1 MPTSSGAAVSL
12 HAIGKQ
18 ESYIH
23 SENLDQSI
31 FNYNPKTHSHFTKFH
46 RTTVVN
52 KSPTSPTWPFNERIK
67 VTFNP
72 QNMGDLLSNMYI
84 MVNLPGL
91 TQDKNYSDQ
100 VGRHLIK
107 SVTMRVDEIE
117 VEKIFDDWMVIHDEL
132 YLEVSEKVSNRFILN
147 RMLGF
152 DTSSAQRAY
161 ASLDSEVIIPL
172 PFFFSR
178 KYSSDEYLSNEP
190 NRPFFPL
197 CAVHKQKIEFE
208 FEFHPQN
215 FFTNSVDTIQL
226 ENFKIITEEFTI
238 DPVERLYLKNKE
250 YTMITD
256 LVKKHPTIETLP
268 GVDTVQTNLVPNSRV
283 KSIHW
288 FLRNSR
294 FEDVSISAL
303 PSEFDTYRIYVR
315 AIASGTGVNQFTLKN
330 LSFFTA
336 LTQGGVTTFSRVNYS
351 DTPILDGNA
360 PPPAP
365 GNPPPNTE
373 TVGVPFS
380 TEYNIIPWTNLTA
393 STAIGS
399 EIITVKVPA
408 NSFIE
413 KFTFEYYTT
422 ESSRVINGKRY
433 TNIPGFDIT
442 KNHELIL
449 PTDPISDFVSDTED
463 TFIQSY
469 SITLDTSVFRVPDAN
484 FSDYHYLQ
492 NRFNFSKNPDFDE
505 AFSFFNPVMKK
516 AKFFIQG
523 VDLPNISSTTDGYYK
538 YMVPY
543 QKRLSRPV
551 RNIYTYSFSMNP
563 INVNP
568 SGSLDFSEIQSEKTK
583 IELKLDPGLTDVY
596 TLYIYYTGYQT
607 FKFDKGFMSLVY

>member
-84 MVNLPGL
+84 MINLPGL
-91 TQDKNYSDQ
+91 TNDKNYSDQ

-132 YLEVSEKVSNRFILN
+132 YLEVSEKVANRFILN

-226 ENFKIITEEFTI
+226 DNFKIITEEFTI

-294 FEDVSISAL
+294 FEDTSVSAL
-303 PSEFDTYRIYVR
+303 PVEFDTYKIYVR
-315 AIASGTGVNQFTLKN
+315 DIASGTGVNQFTLKN

-336 LTQGGVTTFSRVNYS
+336 LTQGGVTTFSRVNFS
-351 DTPILDGNA
+351 GA
-360 PPPAP
+360 PVLN
-365 GNPPPNTE
+365 GTNTID
-373 TVGVPFS
+373 TVGDPFS
-380 TEYNIIPWTNLTA
+380 TEYNIVPWTNLTP
-393 STAIGS
+393 STADGS
-399 EIITVKVPA
+399 EIITVKIPA

-422 ESSRVINGKRY
+422 DSSRVISGKRY
-433 TNIPGFDIT
+433 TNIPGFDIV
-442 KNHELIL
+442 KNDEKTPIL
-449 PTDPISDFVSDTED
+449 LTTNPISDFVSDTED
-463 TFIQSY
+463 TFTQSY

-551 RNIYTYSFSMNP
+551 RNIYTYSFSINP

>member
-84 MVNLPGL
+84 MINLPGL
-91 TQDKNYSDQ
+91 TNDKNYSDQ

-117 VEKIFDDWMVIHDEL
+117 VEKIYDDWMVIHDEL
-132 YLEVSEKVSNRFILN
+132 YLEVSEKVANRFILN

-226 ENFKIITEEFTI
+226 DNFKIITEEFTI

-294 FEDVSISAL
+294 FEDTSISAL
-303 PSEFDTYRIYVR
+303 PEEFDTYKIYGR
-315 AIASGTGVNQFTLKN
+315 EIASGTGVNQFTLKN

-336 LTQGGVTTFSRVNYS
+336 LTQGGVTTFSRVNFS
-351 DTPILDGNA
+351 GAPVLNGN
-360 PPPAP
+360 
-365 GNPPPNTE
+365 GITE
-373 TVGVPFS
+373 SVGDPFS
-380 TEYNIIPWTNLTA
+380 TEYNIIPWTNLTPSA
-393 STAIGS
+393 ADGS
-399 EIITVKVPA
+399 EIITVKIPA

-422 ESSRVINGKRY
+422 DSSRVISGKRY
-433 TNIPGFDIT
+433 TNIPGFDIV
-442 KNHELIL
+442 KNDEKTPIL
-449 PTDPISDFVSDTED
+449 LTTNPISDFVSDTED
-463 TFIQSY
+463 TFTQSY

-551 RNIYTYSFSMNP
+551 RNIYTYSFSINP

>member
-12 HAIGKQ
+12 HAIGKH

-23 SENLDQSI
+23 SENLDESI

-72 QNMGDLLSNMYI
+72 QNMGDLLSNMYVMI
-84 MVNLPGL
+84 KLPGL

-117 VEKIFDDWMVIHDEL
+117 VEKIFDDWMIIHDEL

-178 KYSSDEYLSNEP
+178 KYSSDEYPTNEP

-197 CAVHKQKIEFE
+197 CAIHKQKIEFE

-226 ENFKIITEEFTI
+226 DNFKIVTEEFTI

-256 LVKKHPTIETLP
+256 VVKKHPTIETVP
-268 GVDTVQTNLVPNSRV
+268 GVDNIQTNLVPNNRV

-294 FEDVSISAL
+294 FEDTSISAL
-303 PSEFDTYRIYVR
+303 PVEFDTYDIYVR
-315 AIASGTGVNQFTLKN
+315 EVITGAEQFTLKN
-330 LSFFTA
+330 LSFLTV
-336 LTQGGVTTFSRVNYS
+336 LTQGGVSTFSRVNFS
-351 DTPILDGNA
+351 ETPILNGT
-360 PPPAP
+360 
-365 GNPPPNTE
+365 NTTE
-373 TVGVPFS
+373 SVGDPFS
-380 TEYNIIPWTNLTA
+380 TEYNIIEWVGLTA
-393 STAIGS
+393 STTTPVIS
-399 EIITVKVPA
+399 VVVPA

-422 ESSRVINGKRY
+422 DSSRVINGKRY
-433 TNIPGFDIT
+433 TNIPGFNIV
-442 KNHELIL
+442 KNGEQNPVLL
-449 PTDPISDFVSDTED
+449 ATDPISDFVSDTED
-463 TFIQSY
+463 TFTQSY

-505 AFSFFNPVMKK
+505 EFTFFNPVMKS

-543 QKRLSRPV
+543 QKRLSRPI
-551 RNIYTYSFSMNP
+551 RNIYTYSFSINP

-583 IELKLDPGLTDVY
+583 IELRLDPGLTDSY

-607 FKFDKGFMSLVY
+607 FKFEKGFMSLVY

>member
-23 SENLDQSI
+23 SENLDESI
-31 FNYNPKTHSHFTKFH
+31 FNYNPKTHSNFTKFH

-72 QNMGDLLSNMYI
+72 QNMGDLLSNMYV
-84 MVNLPGL
+84 MLKLPGL

-117 VEKIFDDWMVIHDEL
+117 VEKIYDDWMIIHDEL

-161 ASLDSEVIIPL
+161 ASLNSEVIIPL

-178 KYSSDEYLSNEP
+178 KYSSDEYLTNEP

-197 CAVHKQKIEFE
+197 CAIHKQKMEFE

-215 FFTNSVDTIQL
+215 FFTNSVNTIQL
-226 ENFKIITEEFTI
+226 DNFKIITEEFTI

-256 LVKKHPTIETLP
+256 VVKKHPTIETTP
-268 GVDTVQTNLVPNSRV
+268 GVDNIQTNLVPNSRV

-294 FEDVSISAL
+294 FEDTSISAL

-315 AIASGTGVNQFTLKN
+315 EIASGTGVNQFTLKN
-330 LSFFTA
+330 LSFLTV
-336 LTQGGVTTFSRVNYS
+336 LTQGGVSTFSRVNFS
-351 DTPILDGNA
+351 ETPILNG
-360 PPPAP
+360 
-365 GNPPPNTE
+365 TSTIE
-373 TVGVPFS
+373 SVGDAFS
-380 TEYNIIPWTNLTA
+380 TEYNIIGWTGLTA
-393 STAIGS
+393 STADGS
-399 EIITVKVPA
+399 EIITVKIPA
-408 NSFIE
+408 NSFVE

-422 ESSRVINGKRY
+422 DSSRVINGKLY
-433 TNIPGFDIT
+433 TNIPGFDIK
-442 KNHELIL
+442 KNEELIL
-449 PTDPISDFVSDTED
+449 ATDPISDFVSDTDD
-463 TFIQSY
+463 TFTQSY

-505 AFSFFNPVMKK
+505 EFTFFNPVMKN

-551 RNIYTYSFSMNP
+551 RNIYTYSFSINP

-583 IELKLDPGLTDVY
+583 IELKLDPGLSDTY

-607 FKFDKGFMSLVY
+607 FNFEKGFMSLVY

>member
-84 MVNLPGL
+84 MINLPGL
-91 TQDKNYSDQ
+91 TNDKNYSDQ

-117 VEKIFDDWMVIHDEL
+117 VEKIYDDWMVIHDEL
-132 YLEVSEKVSNRFILN
+132 YLEVSEKVANRFILN

-226 ENFKIITEEFTI
+226 DNFKIITEEFTI

-294 FEDVSISAL
+294 FEDTSISAL
-303 PSEFDTYRIYVR
+303 PEEFDTYKIYVR
-315 AIASGTGVNQFTLKN
+315 EIASGTGVNQFTLKN

-336 LTQGGVTTFSRVNYS
+336 LTQGGVTTFSRVNFS
-351 DTPILDGNA
+351 GAPVLNGN
-360 PPPAP
+360 
-365 GNPPPNTE
+365 GITE
-373 TVGVPFS
+373 SVGDPFS
-380 TEYNIIPWTNLTA
+380 TEYNIIPWTNLTPSA
-393 STAIGS
+393 ADGS
-399 EIITVKVPA
+399 EIITVKIPA

-422 ESSRVINGKRY
+422 DSSRVISGKRY
-433 TNIPGFDIT
+433 TNIPGFNIV
-442 KNHELIL
+442 KNDEKNPVLL
-449 PTDPISDFVSDTED
+449 ATDPISDFVSDTED

-551 RNIYTYSFSMNP
+551 RNIYTYSFSINP

>member
-84 MVNLPGL
+84 MINLPGL
-91 TQDKNYSDQ
+91 TNDKNYSDQ

-117 VEKIFDDWMVIHDEL
+117 VEKIYDDWMVIHDEL
-132 YLEVSEKVSNRFILN
+132 YLEVSEKVANRFILN

-226 ENFKIITEEFTI
+226 DNFKIITEEFTI

-294 FEDVSISAL
+294 FEDTSVSAL
-303 PSEFDTYRIYVR
+303 PVEFDTYKIYVR
-315 AIASGTGVNQFTLKN
+315 DIASGTGVNQFTLKN

-336 LTQGGVTTFSRVNYS
+336 LTQGGVTTFSRVNFS
-351 DTPILDGNA
+351 GAPVLNGN
-360 PPPAP
+360 
-365 GNPPPNTE
+365 GITE
-373 TVGVPFS
+373 TVGDPFS
-380 TEYNIIPWTNLTA
+380 TEYNIIPWTNLTPSA
-393 STAIGS
+393 ADGS
-399 EIITVKVPA
+399 EIITVKIPA

-422 ESSRVINGKRY
+422 DSSRVISGKRY
-433 TNIPGFDIT
+433 TNIPGFDIV
-442 KNHELIL
+442 KNDEKTPIL
-449 PTDPISDFVSDTED
+449 LTTNPISDFVSDTEV
-463 TFIQSY
+463 TFTQSY

-551 RNIYTYSFSMNP
+551 RNIYTYSFSINP

>member
-23 SENLDQSI
+23 SENLDESI
-31 FNYNPKTHSHFTKFH
+31 FNYNPKTHSNFTKFH

-72 QNMGDLLSNMYI
+72 QNMGDLLSNMYV
-84 MVNLPGL
+84 MLKLPGL

-100 VGRHLIK
+100 IGRHLIK

-117 VEKIFDDWMVIHDEL
+117 VEKIYDDWMIIHDEL

-161 ASLDSEVIIPL
+161 ASLNSEVIIPL

-178 KYSSDEYLSNEP
+178 KYSSDEYLTNEP

-197 CAVHKQKIEFE
+197 CAIHKQKMEFE

-215 FFTNSVDTIQL
+215 FFTNSVNTIQL
-226 ENFKIITEEFTI
+226 DNFKIITEEFTI

-256 LVKKHPTIETLP
+256 VVKKHPTIETTP
-268 GVDTVQTNLVPNSRV
+268 GVDNIQTNLVPNSRV

-294 FEDVSISAL
+294 FEDTSISAL

-315 AIASGTGVNQFTLKN
+315 EIASGTGVNQFTLKN
-330 LSFFTA
+330 LSFLTV
-336 LTQGGVTTFSRVNYS
+336 LTQGGVSTFSRVNFS
-351 DTPILDGNA
+351 ETPILNGNST
-360 PPPAP
+360 
-365 GNPPPNTE
+365 TE
-373 TVGVPFS
+373 SVGDPFS
-380 TEYNIIPWTNLTA
+380 TEYNIIGWTGLTA
-393 STAIGS
+393 STADGS
-399 EIITVKVPA
+399 EIITVKIPA
-408 NSFIE
+408 NSFVE
-413 KFTFEYYTT
+413 KFTFEYYTI

-433 TNIPGFDIT
+433 TNIPGFDIK
-442 KNHELIL
+442 KNEELIL
-449 PTDPISDFVSDTED
+449 ATDPISDFVSDTDD
-463 TFIQSY
+463 TFTQSY

-505 AFSFFNPVMKK
+505 EFTFFNPVMKN

-551 RNIYTYSFSMNP
+551 RNIYTYSFSINP

-583 IELKLDPGLTDVY
+583 IELKLDPGLTDTY

-607 FKFDKGFMSLVY
+607 FNFEKGFMSLVY

>member
-12 HAIGKQ
+12 HAIGKH

-23 SENLDQSI
+23 SENLDESI
-31 FNYNPKTHSHFTKFH
+31 FNYKPKTHSHFTKFH

-72 QNMGDLLSNMYI
+72 QNMGDLLSNMYVMI
-84 MVNLPGL
+84 KLPGL

-117 VEKIFDDWMVIHDEL
+117 VEKIFDDWMIIHDEL

-178 KYSSDEYLSNEP
+178 KYSSDEYPTNEP

-197 CAVHKQKIEFE
+197 CAIHKQKIEFE

-226 ENFKIITEEFTI
+226 DNFKIVTEEFTI

-256 LVKKHPTIETLP
+256 VVKKHPTIETVP
-268 GVDTVQTNLVPNSRV
+268 GVDNIQTNLVPNNRV

-294 FEDVSISAL
+294 FEDTSVSAL
-303 PSEFDTYRIYVR
+303 PVEFDTYDIYVR
-315 AIASGTGVNQFTLKN
+315 EVITGAEQFTLKN

-336 LTQGGVTTFSRVNYS
+336 LTTGGVTTFSRVNFS
-351 DTPILDGNA
+351 LDPILRNNDIG
-360 PPPAP
+360 
-365 GNPPPNTE
+365 NTE
-373 TVGVPFS
+373 TVGTVFS
-380 TEYNIIPWTNLTA
+380 TEYNIVPWVGLTA
-393 STAIGS
+393 STTTP
-399 EIITVKVPA
+399 IISVVVPA

-422 ESSRVINGKRY
+422 DSSRIISGKRY
-433 TNIPGFDIT
+433 TNIPGFNIV
-442 KNHELIL
+442 KNGEQNPVLL
-449 PTDPISDFVSDTED
+449 ATDPISDFVSDTED
-463 TFIQSY
+463 TFTQSY

-505 AFSFFNPVMKK
+505 EFTFFNPVMKS

-551 RNIYTYSFSMNP
+551 RNIYTYSFSINP

-583 IELKLDPGLTDVY
+583 IELRLDPGLTDSY

-607 FKFDKGFMSLVY
+607 FKFEKGFMSLVY

>member
-84 MVNLPGL
+84 MINLPGL
-91 TQDKNYSDQ
+91 TNDKNYSDQ

-132 YLEVSEKVSNRFILN
+132 YLEVSEKVANRFILN

-226 ENFKIITEEFTI
+226 DNFKIITEEFTI

-294 FEDVSISAL
+294 FEDTSISAL
-303 PSEFDTYRIYVR
+303 PEEFDTYKIYVR
-315 AIASGTGVNQFTLKN
+315 DLASGTGVNQFTLKN

-336 LTQGGVTTFSRVNYS
+336 LTQRGVTTFSRVNFS
-351 DTPILDGNA
+351 GAPVLNGN
-360 PPPAP
+360 
-365 GNPPPNTE
+365 GITE
-373 TVGVPFS
+373 SVGDPFS
-380 TEYNIIPWTNLTA
+380 TEYNIIPWTNLTPSA
-393 STAIGS
+393 ADGS
-399 EIITVKVPA
+399 EIITVKIPA

-422 ESSRVINGKRY
+422 DSSRVISGKRY
-433 TNIPGFDIT
+433 TNIPGFNIV
-442 KNHELIL
+442 KNDEKNPVLL
-449 PTDPISDFVSDTED
+449 ATDPISDFVSDTED

-543 QKRLSRPV
+543 QKRLSRPA

>member
-84 MVNLPGL
+84 MINLPGL
-91 TQDKNYSDQ
+91 TNDKNYSDQ

-132 YLEVSEKVSNRFILN
+132 YLEVSEKVANRFILN

-226 ENFKIITEEFTI
+226 DNFKIITEEFTI

-294 FEDVSISAL
+294 FEDTSVSAL
-303 PSEFDTYRIYVR
+303 PVEFDTYKIYVR
-315 AIASGTGVNQFTLKN
+315 DIASGTGVNQFTLKN

-336 LTQGGVTTFSRVNYS
+336 LTQGGVTTFSRVNFS
-351 DTPILDGNA
+351 GGPVLNGN
-360 PPPAP
+360 
-365 GNPPPNTE
+365 GITE
-373 TVGVPFS
+373 SVGDPFS
-380 TEYNIIPWTNLTA
+380 TEYNIVPWTNLTQ
-393 STAIGS
+393 STTNP
-399 EIITVKVPA
+399 IIEVKVPA

-422 ESSRVINGKRY
+422 DSSRVISGKRY
-433 TNIPGFDIT
+433 TNIPGFDIV
-442 KNHELIL
+442 KNDEKTPIL
-449 PTDPISDFVSDTED
+449 LTTNPISDFVSDTED
-463 TFIQSY
+463 TFTQSY

-551 RNIYTYSFSMNP
+551 RNIYTYSFSINP

-607 FKFDKGFMSLVY
+607 FKFDQGFMSLVY

>member
-84 MVNLPGL
+84 MINLPGL
-91 TQDKNYSDQ
+91 TNDKNYSDQ

-132 YLEVSEKVSNRFILN
+132 YLEVSEKVANRFILN

-226 ENFKIITEEFTI
+226 DNFKIITEEFTI

-294 FEDVSISAL
+294 FEDTSISAL
-303 PSEFDTYRIYVR
+303 PVEFDTYKIYVR
-315 AIASGTGVNQFTLKN
+315 DIASGTGVNQFTLKN

-336 LTQGGVTTFSRVNYS
+336 LTQGGVTTFSRVNFS
-351 DTPILDGNA
+351 GAPVLNGN
-360 PPPAP
+360 
-365 GNPPPNTE
+365 GITE
-373 TVGVPFS
+373 TVGDPFS
-380 TEYNIIPWTNLTA
+380 TEYNIIPWTNLTPSA
-393 STAIGS
+393 ADGS
-399 EIITVKVPA
+399 EIITVKIPA

-422 ESSRVINGKRY
+422 DSSRVISGKRY
-433 TNIPGFDIT
+433 TNIPGFNIV
-442 KNHELIL
+442 KNDEKNPVLL
-449 PTDPISDFVSDTED
+449 ATDPISDFVSDTED

-543 QKRLSRPV
+543 QKRLSRPA
-551 RNIYTYSFSMNP
+551 RNIYTYSFSINP

>member
-12 HAIGKQ
+12 HAIGKH

-23 SENLDQSI
+23 SENLDESI

-72 QNMGDLLSNMYI
+72 QNMGDLLSNMYVMI
-84 MVNLPGL
+84 KLPGL

-117 VEKIFDDWMVIHDEL
+117 VEKIFDDWMIIHDEL

-178 KYSSDEYLSNEP
+178 KYSSDEYPTNEP

-197 CAVHKQKIEFE
+197 CAIHKQKIEFE

-226 ENFKIITEEFTI
+226 DNFKIVTEEFTI

-256 LVKKHPTIETLP
+256 VVKKHPTIETVP
-268 GVDTVQTNLVPNSRV
+268 GVDNIQTNLVPNNRV

-294 FEDVSISAL
+294 FEDTSVSAL
-303 PSEFDTYRIYVR
+303 PVEFDTYDIYVR
-315 AIASGTGVNQFTLKN
+315 EVITGAEQFTLKN

-336 LTQGGVTTFSRVNYS
+336 LTTGGVTTFSRVNFS
-351 DTPILDGNA
+351 LDPILRNNDIG
-360 PPPAP
+360 
-365 GNPPPNTE
+365 NTE
-373 TVGVPFS
+373 TVGTVFS
-380 TEYNIIPWTNLTA
+380 TEYNIVPWVGLTT
-393 STAIGS
+393 STTTP
-399 EIITVKVPA
+399 IISVVVPA

-422 ESSRVINGKRY
+422 DSSRIISGKRY
-433 TNIPGFDIT
+433 TNIPGFNIV
-442 KNHELIL
+442 KNGEQNPVLL
-449 PTDPISDFVSDTED
+449 ATDPISDFVSDTED
-463 TFIQSY
+463 TFTQSY

-505 AFSFFNPVMKK
+505 EFTFFNPVMKS

-551 RNIYTYSFSMNP
+551 RNIYTYSFSINP

-583 IELKLDPGLTDVY
+583 IELRLDPGLTDSY

-607 FKFDKGFMSLVY
+607 FKFEKGFMSLVY

>member
-100 VGRHLIK
+100 IGRHLIK

-288 FLRNSR
+288 FLRNTL
-294 FEDVSISAL
+294 FEDTSISSL
-303 PSEFDTYRIYVR
+303 PEEFDTYEIYIREV
-315 AIASGTGVNQFTLKN
+315 ATATASFKLKN
-330 LSFFTA
+330 MSFFTA
-336 LTQGGVTTFSRVNYS
+336 LTQGGVTTFSRVNFS
-351 DTPILDGNA
+351 GTPVLNGN
-360 PPPAP
+360 
-365 GNPPPNTE
+365 GTTE
-373 TVGVPFS
+373 SVGDPFS
-380 TEYNIIPWTNLTA
+380 TEYNIIEWVNPVADTSNP
-393 STAIGS
+393 
-399 EIITVKVPA
+399 IITVKIPA

-413 KFTFEYYTT
+413 KFSFEYYTSD
-422 ESSRVINGKRY
+422 SSRVISGKRY
-433 TNIPGFDIT
+433 TNIPGFDIV
-442 KNHELIL
+442 KNGVENPILL

-463 TFIQSY
+463 TFTQSY

>member
-12 HAIGKQ
+12 HAIGKH

-23 SENLDQSI
+23 SENLDESI

-72 QNMGDLLSNMYI
+72 QNMGDLLSNMYVMI
-84 MVNLPGL
+84 KLPGL

-117 VEKIFDDWMVIHDEL
+117 VEKIFDDWMIIHDEL

-178 KYSSDEYLSNEP
+178 KYSSDEYPTNEP

-197 CAVHKQKIEFE
+197 CAIHKQKIEFE

-226 ENFKIITEEFTI
+226 DNFKIVTEEFTI

-256 LVKKHPTIETLP
+256 VVKKHPTIETVP
-268 GVDTVQTNLVPNSRV
+268 GVDNIQTNLVPNNRV

-294 FEDVSISAL
+294 FEDTSVSAL
-303 PSEFDTYRIYVR
+303 PVEFDTYDIYVR
-315 AIASGTGVNQFTLKN
+315 DVITGAEQFTLKN

-336 LTQGGVTTFSRVNYS
+336 LTTGGVTTFSRVNFS
-351 DTPILDGNA
+351 LDPILRNNDIG
-360 PPPAP
+360 
-365 GNPPPNTE
+365 NTE
-373 TVGVPFS
+373 TVGTVFS
-380 TEYNIIPWTNLTA
+380 TEYNIVPWVGLTA
-393 STAIGS
+393 STTTP
-399 EIITVKVPA
+399 IISVVVPA

-422 ESSRVINGKRY
+422 DSSRIISGKRY
-433 TNIPGFDIT
+433 TNIPGFNIV
-442 KNHELIL
+442 KNGEQNPVLL
-449 PTDPISDFVSDTED
+449 ATDPISDFVSDTED
-463 TFIQSY
+463 TFTQSY

-505 AFSFFNPVMKK
+505 EFTFFNPVMKS

-551 RNIYTYSFSMNP
+551 RNIYTYSFSINP

-583 IELKLDPGLTDVY
+583 IELRLDPGLTDSY

-607 FKFDKGFMSLVY
+607 FKFEKGFMSLVY

>member
-1 MPTSSGAAVSL
+1 MGEAAKISL
-12 HAIGKQ
+12 KAIGKQ
-18 ESYIH
+18 DTYLLSKDPDDSFFNYKELLRH
-23 SENLDQSI
+23 SE
-31 FNYNPKTHSHFTKFH
+31 FRKYH
-46 RTTVVN
+46 RSRNVVN
-52 KSPTSPTWPFNERIK
+52 PGQVPKWPFGQTLK
-67 VTFNP
+67 VEFNP
-72 QNMGDLLSNMYI
+72 TNMGDLLSNMWLSI
-84 MVNLPGL
+84 TMPGI
-91 TQDKNYSDQ
+91 TDGNYADQ
-100 VGRHLIK
+100 LGRHILK
-107 SVTMRVDEIE
+107 SVTMFVDEIE

-288 FLRNSR
+288 FLRNTL
-294 FEDVSISAL
+294 FEDTSISAL
-303 PSEFDTYRIYVR
+303 PDEFDTYEIRVR
-315 AIASGTGVNQFTLKN
+315 QVATATASFTLKN

-336 LTQGGVTTFSRVNYS
+336 LTQGGVTTFSRVNFS
-351 DTPILDGNA
+351 DIPELYRNGT
-360 PPPAP
+360 
-365 GNPPPNTE
+365 TE
-373 TVGVPFS
+373 TVGHPFS
-380 TEYNIIPWTNLTA
+380 TEYNIIQWNNPTT
-393 STAIGS
+393 SS
-399 EIITVKVPA
+399 SPIIKVKVPA

-422 ESSRVINGKRY
+422 DSSRVISGKRY
-433 TNIPGFDIT
+433 TNIPGFDIV
-442 KNHELIL
+442 KNDEKNPVLL
-449 PTDPISDFVSDTED
+449 ATDPISDFVSDTED
-463 TFIQSY
+463 TFTQSY

-523 VDLPNISSTTDGYYK
+523 VDLPNISISHW
-538 YMVPY
+538 
-543 QKRLSRPV
+543 
-551 RNIYTYSFSMNP
+551 
-563 INVNP
+563 
-568 SGSLDFSEIQSEKTK
+568 
-583 IELKLDPGLTDVY
+583 LK
-596 TLYIYYTGYQT
+596 
-607 FKFDKGFMSLVY
+607 

>member
-23 SENLDQSI
+23 SENLDESI
-31 FNYNPKTHSHFTKFH
+31 FNYNPKTHSNFTKFH

-72 QNMGDLLSNMYI
+72 QNMGDLLSNMYV
-84 MVNLPGL
+84 MLKLPGL

-100 VGRHLIK
+100 IGRHLIK

-117 VEKIFDDWMVIHDEL
+117 VEKIYDDWMVIHDEL

-178 KYSSDEYLSNEP
+178 KYSSDEYLTNEP

-197 CAVHKQKIEFE
+197 CAIHKQKMEFE

-215 FFTNSVDTIQL
+215 FFTNSVNTIQL
-226 ENFKIITEEFTI
+226 DNFKIITEEFTI

-256 LVKKHPTIETLP
+256 VVKKHPTIETTP
-268 GVDTVQTNLVPNSRV
+268 GVDNIQTNLVPNSRV

-294 FEDVSISAL
+294 FEDTSISAL

-315 AIASGTGVNQFTLKN
+315 EIASGTGVNQFTLKN
-330 LSFFTA
+330 LSFLTV
-336 LTQGGVTTFSRVNYS
+336 LTQGGVSTFSRVNFS
-351 DTPILDGNA
+351 ETPILNGNST
-360 PPPAP
+360 
-365 GNPPPNTE
+365 TE
-373 TVGVPFS
+373 SVGDPFS
-380 TEYNIIPWTNLTA
+380 TEYNIIGWTGLTA
-393 STAIGS
+393 STADGS
-399 EIITVKVPA
+399 EIITVKIPA
-408 NSFIE
+408 NSFVE

-422 ESSRVINGKRY
+422 DSSRVINGKLY
-433 TNIPGFDIT
+433 TNIPGFDIK
-442 KNHELIL
+442 KNEELIL
-449 PTDPISDFVSDTED
+449 ATDPISDFVSDTDD
-463 TFIQSY
+463 TFTQSY

-505 AFSFFNPVMKK
+505 EFTFFNPVMKN

-551 RNIYTYSFSMNP
+551 RNIYTYSFSINP

-583 IELKLDPGLTDVY
+583 IELKLDPGLSDTY

-607 FKFDKGFMSLVY
+607 FNFEKGFMSLVY

>member
-12 HAIGKQ
+12 HAIGKH

-23 SENLDQSI
+23 SENLDESI

-72 QNMGDLLSNMYI
+72 QNMGDLLSNMYVMI
-84 MVNLPGL
+84 KLPGL

-117 VEKIFDDWMVIHDEL
+117 VEKIFDDWMIIHDEL

-178 KYSSDEYLSNEP
+178 KYSSDEYPTNEP

-197 CAVHKQKIEFE
+197 CAIHKQKIEFE

-226 ENFKIITEEFTI
+226 DNFKIVTEEFTI

-256 LVKKHPTIETLP
+256 VVKKHPTIETVP
-268 GVDTVQTNLVPNSRV
+268 GVDNIQTNLVPNNRV

-294 FEDVSISAL
+294 FEDTSVSAL
-303 PSEFDTYRIYVR
+303 PVEFDTYDIYVR
-315 AIASGTGVNQFTLKN
+315 EVITGAEQFTLKN

-336 LTQGGVTTFSRVNYS
+336 LTTGGVTTFSRVNFS
-351 DTPILDGNA
+351 LDPILRNNDIG
-360 PPPAP
+360 
-365 GNPPPNTE
+365 NTE
-373 TVGVPFS
+373 TVGTVFS
-380 TEYNIIPWTNLTA
+380 TEYNIVPWVGLTA
-393 STAIGS
+393 STTTP
-399 EIITVKVPA
+399 IISVVVPA

-422 ESSRVINGKRY
+422 DSSRVINGKRY
-433 TNIPGFDIT
+433 TNIPGFNIV
-442 KNHELIL
+442 KNDEQNPVLL
-449 PTDPISDFVSDTED
+449 ATDPISDFVSDTED
-463 TFIQSY
+463 TFTQSY

-505 AFSFFNPVMKK
+505 EFTFFNPVMKS

-551 RNIYTYSFSMNP
+551 RNIYTYSFSINP

-583 IELKLDPGLTDVY
+583 IELRLDPGLTDSY

-607 FKFDKGFMSLVY
+607 FKFEKGFMSLVY

>member
-12 HAIGKQ
+12 HAIGKH

-23 SENLDQSI
+23 SENLDESI

-72 QNMGDLLSNMYI
+72 QNMGDLLSNMYVMI
-84 MVNLPGL
+84 KLPGL

-117 VEKIFDDWMVIHDEL
+117 VEKIFDDWMIIHDEL

-178 KYSSDEYLSNEP
+178 KYSSDEYPTNEP

-197 CAVHKQKIEFE
+197 CAIHKQKIEFE

-226 ENFKIITEEFTI
+226 DNFKIVTEEFTI

-256 LVKKHPTIETLP
+256 VVKKHPTIETVP
-268 GVDTVQTNLVPNSRV
+268 GVDNIQTNLVPNNRV

-294 FEDVSISAL
+294 FEDTSVSAL
-303 PSEFDTYRIYVR
+303 PVEFDTYDIYVR
-315 AIASGTGVNQFTLKN
+315 EVITGAEQFTLKN

-336 LTQGGVTTFSRVNYS
+336 LTTGGVTTFSRVNFS
-351 DTPILDGNA
+351 LDPILRNNDVT
-360 PPPAP
+360 
-365 GNPPPNTE
+365 NTE
-373 TVGVPFS
+373 TVGTAFS
-380 TEYNIIPWTNLTA
+380 TEYNIVPWVGLTA
-393 STAIGS
+393 STTTP
-399 EIITVKVPA
+399 IISVVVPA

-422 ESSRVINGKRY
+422 DSSRIITGKRY
-433 TNIPGFDIT
+433 TNIPGFNIV
-442 KNHELIL
+442 KNGEQNPVLL
-449 PTDPISDFVSDTED
+449 ATDPISDFVSDTED
-463 TFIQSY
+463 TFTQSY

-505 AFSFFNPVMKK
+505 EFTFFNPVMKN

-551 RNIYTYSFSMNP
+551 RNIYTYSFSINP

-583 IELKLDPGLTDVY
+583 IELRLDPGLTDSY

-607 FKFDKGFMSLVY
+607 FKFEKGFMSLVY

>member
-23 SENLDQSI
+23 SENLDESI
-31 FNYNPKTHSHFTKFH
+31 FNYNPKTHSNFTKFH

-72 QNMGDLLSNMYI
+72 QNMGDLLSNMYV
-84 MVNLPGL
+84 MLKLPGL

-117 VEKIFDDWMVIHDEL
+117 VEKIYDDWMIIHDEL

-178 KYSSDEYLSNEP
+178 KYSSDEYLTNEP

-197 CAVHKQKIEFE
+197 CAIHKQKMEFE

-215 FFTNSVDTIQL
+215 FFTNSVNTIQL
-226 ENFKIITEEFTI
+226 DNFKIITEEFTI

-256 LVKKHPTIETLP
+256 VVKKHPTIETTP
-268 GVDTVQTNLVPNSRV
+268 GVDNIQTNLVPNSRV

-294 FEDVSISAL
+294 FEDTSISAL

-315 AIASGTGVNQFTLKN
+315 QIASGTGVNQFTLKN
-330 LSFFTA
+330 LSFLTV
-336 LTQGGVTTFSRVNYS
+336 LTQGGVSTFSRVNFS
-351 DTPILDGNA
+351 ETPILDPSNSS
-360 PPPAP
+360 PQPAP
-365 GNPPPNTE
+365 STIE
-373 TVGVPFS
+373 SVGDPFS
-380 TEYNIIPWTNLTA
+380 TDYNIIGWTGLTA
-393 STAIGS
+393 STADGS

-433 TNIPGFDIT
+433 TNIPGFDIK
-442 KNHELIL
+442 KNEELIL
-449 PTDPISDFVSDTED
+449 ATDPISDFVSDTDD
-463 TFIQSY
+463 TFTQSY

-505 AFSFFNPVMKK
+505 EFTFFNPVMKN

-551 RNIYTYSFSMNP
+551 RNIYTYSFSINP

-583 IELKLDPGLTDVY
+583 IELKLDPGLSDTY

-607 FKFDKGFMSLVY
+607 FNFEKGFMSLVY

>member
-12 HAIGKQ
+12 HAIGKH

-23 SENLDQSI
+23 SENLDESI

-72 QNMGDLLSNMYI
+72 QNMGDLLSNMYVMI
-84 MVNLPGL
+84 KLPGL

-117 VEKIFDDWMVIHDEL
+117 VEKIFDDWMIIHDEL

-178 KYSSDEYLSNEP
+178 KYSSDEYPTNEP

-197 CAVHKQKIEFE
+197 CAIHKQKIEFE

-226 ENFKIITEEFTI
+226 DNFKIVTEEFTI

-256 LVKKHPTIETLP
+256 VVKKHPTIETVP
-268 GVDTVQTNLVPNSRV
+268 GVDNIQTNLVPNNRV

-294 FEDVSISAL
+294 FEDTSVSAL
-303 PSEFDTYRIYVR
+303 PVEFDTYDIYVR
-315 AIASGTGVNQFTLKN
+315 EVITGAEQFTLKN

-336 LTQGGVTTFSRVNYS
+336 LTTGGVTTFSRVNFS
-351 DTPILDGNA
+351 LDPILRNNDIG
-360 PPPAP
+360 
-365 GNPPPNTE
+365 NTE
-373 TVGVPFS
+373 TVGTVFS
-380 TEYNIIPWTNLTA
+380 TEYNIVPWVGLTA
-393 STAIGS
+393 STTTP
-399 EIITVKVPA
+399 IISVVVPA

-422 ESSRVINGKRY
+422 DSSRIISGKRY
-433 TNIPGFDIT
+433 TNIPGFNIV
-442 KNHELIL
+442 KNDEQNPVLL
-449 PTDPISDFVSDTED
+449 ATDPISDFVSDTED
-463 TFIQSY
+463 TFTQSY

-505 AFSFFNPVMKK
+505 EFTFFNPVMKS

-551 RNIYTYSFSMNP
+551 RNIYTYSFSINP

-583 IELKLDPGLTDVY
+583 IELRLDPGLTDSY

-607 FKFDKGFMSLVY
+607 FKFEKGFMSLVY

>member
-84 MVNLPGL
+84 MINLPGL
-91 TQDKNYSDQ
+91 TNDKNYSDQ

-132 YLEVSEKVSNRFILN
+132 YLEVSEKVANRFILN

-226 ENFKIITEEFTI
+226 DNFKIITEEFTI

-294 FEDVSISAL
+294 FEDTSVSAL
-303 PSEFDTYRIYVR
+303 PVEFDTYKIYVR
-315 AIASGTGVNQFTLKN
+315 DIASGTGVNQFTLKN

-336 LTQGGVTTFSRVNYS
+336 LTQGGVTTFSRVNFS
-351 DTPILDGNA
+351 GA
-360 PPPAP
+360 PVLN
-365 GNPPPNTE
+365 GTNTID
-373 TVGVPFS
+373 TVGDPFS
-380 TEYNIIPWTNLTA
+380 TEYNIVPWTNLTP
-393 STAIGS
+393 STADGS
-399 EIITVKVPA
+399 EIITVKIPA

-422 ESSRVINGKRY
+422 DSSRVISGKRY
-433 TNIPGFDIT
+433 TNIPGFDIV
-442 KNHELIL
+442 KNDEKTPIL
-449 PTDPISDFVSDTED
+449 LTTNPISDFVSDTED
-463 TFIQSY
+463 TFTQSY

-551 RNIYTYSFSMNP
+551 RNIYTYSFSINP

-607 FKFDKGFMSLVY
+607 FKFDQGFMSLVY

>member
-23 SENLDQSI
+23 SENLDESI
-31 FNYNPKTHSHFTKFH
+31 FNYNPKTHSNFTKFH

-72 QNMGDLLSNMYI
+72 QNMGDLLSNMYV
-84 MVNLPGL
+84 MLKLPGL

-117 VEKIFDDWMVIHDEL
+117 VEKIYDDWMIIHDEL

-197 CAVHKQKIEFE
+197 CAIHKQKMEFE

-215 FFTNSVDTIQL
+215 FFTNSVNTIQL
-226 ENFKIITEEFTI
+226 DNFKIITEEFTI

-256 LVKKHPTIETLP
+256 VVKKHPTIETTP
-268 GVDTVQTNLVPNSRV
+268 GVDNIQTNLVPNSRV

-294 FEDVSISAL
+294 FEDTSISAL

-315 AIASGTGVNQFTLKN
+315 QIASGTGVNQFTLKN
-330 LSFFTA
+330 LSFLTV
-336 LTQGGVTTFSRVNYS
+336 LTQGGVSTFSRVNFS
-351 DTPILDGNA
+351 ETPILDPSNSS
-360 PPPAP
+360 PQPAP
-365 GNPPPNTE
+365 STIE
-373 TVGVPFS
+373 SVGDPFS
-380 TEYNIIPWTNLTA
+380 TDYNIIGWTGLTA
-393 STAIGS
+393 STADGS

-433 TNIPGFDIT
+433 TNIPGFDIK
-442 KNHELIL
+442 KNEELIL
-449 PTDPISDFVSDTED
+449 ATDPISDFVSDTDD
-463 TFIQSY
+463 TFTQSY

-505 AFSFFNPVMKK
+505 EFTFFNPVMKN

-551 RNIYTYSFSMNP
+551 RNIYTYSFSINP

-583 IELKLDPGLTDVY
+583 IELKLDPGLSDTY

-607 FKFDKGFMSLVY
+607 FNFEKGFMSLVY

>member
-12 HAIGKQ
+12 HAIGKH

-23 SENLDQSI
+23 SENLDESI

-72 QNMGDLLSNMYI
+72 QNMGDLLSNMYV
-84 MVNLPGL
+84 MVKLPGL

-117 VEKIFDDWMVIHDEL
+117 VEKIFDDWMIIHDEL

-178 KYSSDEYLSNEP
+178 KYSSDEYPTNEP

-197 CAVHKQKIEFE
+197 CAIHKQKIEFE

-226 ENFKIITEEFTI
+226 DNFKIVTEEFTI

-256 LVKKHPTIETLP
+256 VVKKHPTIETVP
-268 GVDTVQTNLVPNSRV
+268 GVDNIQTNLVPNNRV

-294 FEDVSISAL
+294 FEDTSVSAL
-303 PSEFDTYRIYVR
+303 PVEFDTYDIYVR
-315 AIASGTGVNQFTLKN
+315 EVITGAEQFTLKN

-336 LTQGGVTTFSRVNYS
+336 LTKDGVTTFSRVNFS
-351 DTPILDGNA
+351 LDPILRNNDIG
-360 PPPAP
+360 
-365 GNPPPNTE
+365 NTE
-373 TVGVPFS
+373 TVGTVFS
-380 TEYNIIPWTNLTA
+380 TEYNIVPWVGLTA
-393 STAIGS
+393 STTTP
-399 EIITVKVPA
+399 IISVVVPA

-422 ESSRVINGKRY
+422 DSSRIISGKRY
-433 TNIPGFDIT
+433 TNIPGFNIV
-442 KNHELIL
+442 KNGEQNPVLL
-449 PTDPISDFVSDTED
+449 ATDPISDFVSDTED
-463 TFIQSY
+463 TFTQSY
-469 SITLDTSVFRVPDAN
+469 SITLDTNVFRVPDAN

-505 AFSFFNPVMKK
+505 EFTFFNPVMKS

-551 RNIYTYSFSMNP
+551 RNIYTYSFSINP

-583 IELKLDPGLTDVY
+583 IELRLDPGLTDSY

-607 FKFDKGFMSLVY
+607 FKFEKGFMSLVY

>member
-72 QNMGDLLSNMYI
+72 QNMGDLLSNMYVMI
-84 MVNLPGL
+84 KLPGL

-288 FLRNSR
+288 FLRNTL
-294 FEDVSISAL
+294 FEDTSISAL
-303 PSEFDTYRIYVR
+303 PDEFDTYEIRVR
-315 AIASGTGVNQFTLKN
+315 QVATATASFTLKN

-336 LTQGGVTTFSRVNYS
+336 LTQGGVTTFSRVNFS
-351 DTPILDGNA
+351 DIPELYRNGT
-360 PPPAP
+360 
-365 GNPPPNTE
+365 TE
-373 TVGVPFS
+373 TVGHPFS
-380 TEYNIIPWTNLTA
+380 TEYNIIQWNNPTT
-393 STAIGS
+393 SS
-399 EIITVKVPA
+399 SPIIKVKVPA

-422 ESSRVINGKRY
+422 DSSRVISGKRY
-433 TNIPGFDIT
+433 TNIPGFDIV
-442 KNHELIL
+442 KNGVENPILL
-449 PTDPISDFVSDTED
+449 PTDPISDFVSDTEN
-463 TFIQSY
+463 TFTQSY
-469 SITLDTSVFRVPDAN
+469 SITLDTTVFRVPDAN

-568 SGSLDFSEIQSEKTK
+568 SGSLDFTEIQSEKTK

>member
-23 SENLDQSI
+23 SENLDESI
-31 FNYNPKTHSHFTKFH
+31 FNYNPKTHSNFTKFH

-72 QNMGDLLSNMYI
+72 QNMGDLLSNMYV
-84 MVNLPGL
+84 MLKLPGL

-100 VGRHLIK
+100 IGRHLIK

-117 VEKIFDDWMVIHDEL
+117 VEKIYDDWMVIHDEL

-178 KYSSDEYLSNEP
+178 KYSSDEYLTNEP

-197 CAVHKQKIEFE
+197 CAIHKQKMEFE

-215 FFTNSVDTIQL
+215 FFTNSVNTIQL
-226 ENFKIITEEFTI
+226 DNFKIITEEFTI

-256 LVKKHPTIETLP
+256 VVKKHPTIETTP
-268 GVDTVQTNLVPNSRV
+268 GVDNIQTNLVPNSRV

-294 FEDVSISAL
+294 FEDTSISAL

-315 AIASGTGVNQFTLKN
+315 EIASGTGVNQFTLKN
-330 LSFFTA
+330 LSFLTV
-336 LTQGGVTTFSRVNYS
+336 LTQGGVSTFSRVNFS
-351 DTPILDGNA
+351 ETPILNG
-360 PPPAP
+360 
-365 GNPPPNTE
+365 TSTIE
-373 TVGVPFS
+373 SVGDAFS
-380 TEYNIIPWTNLTA
+380 TEYNIIGWTGLTA
-393 STAIGS
+393 STADGS
-399 EIITVKVPA
+399 EIITVKIPA
-408 NSFIE
+408 NSFVE

-422 ESSRVINGKRY
+422 DSSRVINGKLY
-433 TNIPGFDIT
+433 TNIPGFDIK
-442 KNHELIL
+442 KNEELIL
-449 PTDPISDFVSDTED
+449 ATDPISDFVSDTDD
-463 TFIQSY
+463 TFTQSY

-505 AFSFFNPVMKK
+505 EFTFFNPVMKN

-551 RNIYTYSFSMNP
+551 RNIYTYSFSINP

-583 IELKLDPGLTDVY
+583 IELKLDPGLSDTY

-607 FKFDKGFMSLVY
+607 FNFEKGFMSLVY

>member
-12 HAIGKQ
+12 HAIGKH

-23 SENLDQSI
+23 SENLDESI

-72 QNMGDLLSNMYI
+72 QNMGDLLSNMYVMI
-84 MVNLPGL
+84 KLPGL

-117 VEKIFDDWMVIHDEL
+117 VEKIYDDWMVIHDEL
-132 YLEVSEKVSNRFILN
+132 YLEVSEKVANRFIIN

-178 KYSSDEYLSNEP
+178 KYSSDEYPTNEP

-197 CAVHKQKIEFE
+197 CAIHKQKIEFE

-226 ENFKIITEEFTI
+226 DNFKIVTEEFTI

-256 LVKKHPTIETLP
+256 VVKKHPTIETVP
-268 GVDTVQTNLVPNSRV
+268 GVDNIQTNLVPNNRV

-294 FEDVSISAL
+294 FEDTSISAL
-303 PSEFDTYRIYVR
+303 PVEFDTYDIYVR
-315 AIASGTGVNQFTLKN
+315 EVITGAEQFTLKN

-336 LTQGGVTTFSRVNYS
+336 LTTGGVTTFSRVNFS
-351 DTPILDGNA
+351 LDPILRNNDVT
-360 PPPAP
+360 
-365 GNPPPNTE
+365 NTE
-373 TVGVPFS
+373 TVGTVFS
-380 TEYNIIPWTNLTA
+380 TEYNIVPWVGLTA
-393 STAIGS
+393 STTTPVIS
-399 EIITVKVPA
+399 VVIPA

-422 ESSRVINGKRY
+422 DSSRIISGKRY
-433 TNIPGFDIT
+433 TNIPGFNIV
-442 KNHELIL
+442 KNGEQNPVLL
-449 PTDPISDFVSDTED
+449 ATDPISDFVSDTED
-463 TFIQSY
+463 TFTQSY

-505 AFSFFNPVMKK
+505 EFTFFNPVMKN

-551 RNIYTYSFSMNP
+551 RNIYTYSFSINP

-583 IELKLDPGLTDVY
+583 IELRLDPGLTDSY

-607 FKFDKGFMSLVY
+607 FKFEKGFMSLVY

>member
-84 MVNLPGL
+84 MINLPGL
-91 TQDKNYSDQ
+91 TNDKNYSDQ

-132 YLEVSEKVSNRFILN
+132 YLEVSEKVANRFILN

-226 ENFKIITEEFTI
+226 DNFKIITEEFTI

-294 FEDVSISAL
+294 FEDTSISAL
-303 PSEFDTYRIYVR
+303 PEEFDTYKIYVR
-315 AIASGTGVNQFTLKN
+315 DLASGTGVNQFTLKN

-336 LTQGGVTTFSRVNYS
+336 LTQRGVTTFSRVNFS
-351 DTPILDGNA
+351 GAPVLNGN
-360 PPPAP
+360 
-365 GNPPPNTE
+365 GITE
-373 TVGVPFS
+373 SVGDPFS
-380 TEYNIIPWTNLTA
+380 TEYNIIPWTNLTPSA
-393 STAIGS
+393 ADGS
-399 EIITVKVPA
+399 EIITVKIPA

-422 ESSRVINGKRY
+422 DSSRVISGKRY
-433 TNIPGFDIT
+433 TNIPGFDIV
-442 KNHELIL
+442 KNDEKTPIL
-449 PTDPISDFVSDTED
+449 LTTDPISDFVSDTED
-463 TFIQSY
+463 TFTQSY

-516 AKFFIQG
+516 QNFLFKVLIYQIFQVRLMGTTNTWFHTKRDYQ
-523 VDLPNISSTTDGYYK
+523 DL
-538 YMVPY
+538 
-543 QKRLSRPV
+543 RE
-551 RNIYTYSFSMNP
+551 IYIRIHFR
-563 INVNP
+563 
-568 SGSLDFSEIQSEKTK
+568 
-583 IELKLDPGLTDVY
+583 
-596 TLYIYYTGYQT
+596 
-607 FKFDKGFMSLVY
+607 